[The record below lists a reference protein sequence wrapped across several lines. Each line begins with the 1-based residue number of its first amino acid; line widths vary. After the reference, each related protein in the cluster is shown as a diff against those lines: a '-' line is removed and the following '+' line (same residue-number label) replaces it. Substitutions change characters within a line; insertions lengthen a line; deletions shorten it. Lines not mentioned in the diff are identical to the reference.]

1 MHWNSLLD
9 CHSDPHLRYRQAGPT
24 TENSQPHKHNDDAD
38 HPSDELGR
46 DRAEIVSDHD
56 SDEIDYPDDD
66 EGAADE

>member
-1 MHWNSLLD
+1 MHFSPLLD
-9 CHSDPHLRYRQAGPT
+9 QDSHPHARYRQAAPAT
-24 TENSQPHKHNDDAD
+24 DTNQPHKDNDEN

-66 EGAADE
+66 EGAGDE